1 MAYSSAREVF
11 ENYVPKR
18 LAGDRELAAGIRAVY
33 EFRIIGEGV
42 WTLDFTG
49 EVGTVEERECP
60 DAGCFIVLEGA
71 QVGEVMEDPMT
82 GLKLLMTGQLKIGG
96 AYSLAEH
103 LIKVFRRDPKT
114 AAGK

>member
-11 ENYVPKR
+11 EVYVPNRIRGDKK
-18 LAGDRELAAGIRAVY
+18 LAEGIRAKY
-33 EFRIIGEGV
+33 EFRVLGESV

-49 EVGTVEERECP
+49 EVGVVTEQESP
-60 DAGCFIVLEGA
+60 DAGCFIVLDGD
-71 QVGEVMEDPMT
+71 QVGPVMDDPMT

-103 LIKVFRRDPKT
+103 LIKVFRPDPNES
-114 AAGK
+114 

>member
-11 ENYVPKR
+11 EDYVPR
-18 LAGDRELAAGIRAVY
+18 RIAGDKDLAAGIRAVY

-42 WTLDFTG
+42 WTLDFSG
-49 EVGTVEERECP
+49 DVGVIEERECP
-60 DAGCFIVLEGA
+60 DAGCFIVLDGD
-71 QVGEVMEDPMT
+71 QVGPVMDDPMT

-103 LIKVFRRDPKT
+103 LIKVFRPDPNEKR
-114 AAGK
+114 